1 MKKSIVR
8 HALFVSILVLLLLL
22 EAGLV
27 REVYWAGFGGY
38 GP

>member
-27 REVYWAGFGGY
+27 REVYLACFRGY
-38 GP
+38 WP